1 MARRVDKFSH
11 YLTLGVEFDA
21 EAEEIKKAYRKAAL
35 KSHPDRHST
44 ATPAEQAEA
53 AEQFKKLSEVSPPCS
68 ADRNSPPTTTMTTP
82 RSFHQAYEVLGDAE
96 RRAAYDVGGMPA
108 VDAMDMGHSNYEGGF
123 GGGGGGQGGGGQRE
137 EEVSGVTTI
146 TTTTTKKTHSTVHL
160 TAPLPR
166 MPRGRGSAAPM
177 RRSEPRL
184 GTTRS
189 SICPPVEAR

>member
-96 RRAAYDVGGMPA
+96 RRAAYDAGGMPA

-137 EEVSGVTTI
+137 EEVSGVPPSPPPPQ
-146 TTTTTKKTHSTVHL
+146 KKRTPPSTSP
-160 TAPLPR
+160 PLYPGCR
-166 MPRGRGSAAPM
+166 EGEAAP
-177 RRSEPRL
+177 RL
-184 GTTRS
+184 
-189 SICPPVEAR
+189 